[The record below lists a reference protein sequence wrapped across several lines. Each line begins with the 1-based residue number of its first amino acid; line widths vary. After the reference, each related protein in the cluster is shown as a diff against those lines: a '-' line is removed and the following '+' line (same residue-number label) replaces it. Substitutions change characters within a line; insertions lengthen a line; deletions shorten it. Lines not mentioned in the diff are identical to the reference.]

1 MQNRLLPIAI
11 GRPAIDRLARQTR
24 WLQRQSKRL
33 TPTIFVQALVA
44 TVSSG
49 QRSLRE
55 LAIEIGLLTGETMS
69 KQSLAEGINSNAV
82 ELLKRITTEALCN
95 ATGSTFGFAV
105 GKIKRVSRILI
116 GDSSTL
122 TLHKS
127 LSEYFPGATNQSD
140 SQAAQ
145 VRFQLTFDLISGRW
159 LHVSLDSYLRNDRK
173 AALDIVQTIVRKGDL
188 IIRDLGYAST
198 RCFRAIIEK
207 GAFFLSRLH
216 SSARLFDVAGNAI
229 DLLNLARRN
238 APKQGDTF
246 TTEVLVGTDDQL
258 GCRLVIIRVPNEIGD
273 QRRRRLNQEAKRK
286 GRKVHRKAYL
296 ELQNWMIFVTN
307 LDEDQVSEQQLH
319 QLYQMRWRIEN
330 IFKLSKSQT
339 GLLKVAGHRTN
350 KHHAEV
356 LIWAWLLMMI
366 SLSRQGIFRLV
377 EHHSQGNEAITAS
390 VFKSIGK
397 ILQWIPLSIGL
408 AHAGDIPTLLE
419 RLREQQDYHD
429 CYERRQRISLPQR
442 FQMALS
448 SDNDLKP

>member
-11 GRPAIDRLARQTR
+11 GRSVLDRLARQTR
-24 WLQRQSKRL
+24 WLQRQSKVL
-33 TPTIFVQALVA
+33 TPAIFIQALVA
-44 TVSSG
+44 AVSSG

-55 LAIEIGLLTGETMS
+55 LAIEIGLLTGETIS
-69 KQSLAEGINSNAV
+69 KQSLAERINGNAV
-82 ELLKRITTEALCN
+82 ELLKQVTAETLRNVT
-95 ATGSTFGFAV
+95 STASSLAV

-122 TLHKS
+122 TLHRS
-127 LSEYFPGATNQSD
+127 LSEHFPGATNQSD
-140 SQAAQ
+140 RQAAQ

-159 LHVSLDSYLRNDRK
+159 LHVSLDSYLRNDRE
-173 AALDIVQTIVRKGDL
+173 AALDIVQTILRKGDL

-198 RCFRAIIEK
+198 RCFKAIIEQ

-216 SSARLFDVAGNAI
+216 TSARVFDVAGSAI
-229 DLLNLARRN
+229 DLLKLARRN
-238 APKQGDTF
+238 APKPNDTF
-246 TTEVLVGTDDQL
+246 TTKVLVGADDQL
-258 GCRLVIIRVPNEIGD
+258 ACRLVIIRVPDEIGD

-286 GRKVHRKAYL
+286 GRNVHQSAYL

-319 QLYQMRWRIEN
+319 ELYQMRWRIEN

-339 GLLKVAGHRTN
+339 GLLKLAGHRTN

-366 SLSRQGIFRLV
+366 SLSRQGVFRLV

-397 ILQWIPLSIGL
+397 ILQWIPLSIEL
-408 AHAGDIPTLLE
+408 AHAGDTSALLE

-448 SDNDLKP
+448 SHNDLKP